1 MTKFTDLPIEI
12 LRIIYEEYAGNYKY
26 RDGTFVPQIP
36 FERKIPTFYI
46 PIPKVVKVGNN
57 WAMYITLQDYNGYD
71 NYSLILVKQ
80 NFIFPYDDCIH
91 CMNQNM
97 EDMICYLYKRNGM
110 GYACQKKNRGILFN
124 ETTYRY
130 I

>member
-12 LRIIYEEYAGNYKY
+12 LRIIYEEYEGNYKY

-36 FERKIPTFYI
+36 FERKIPLFYI
-46 PIPKVVKVGNN
+46 PIPKVTIIGNN

-71 NYSLILVKQ
+71 DYSVILVKQ
-80 NFIFPYDDCIH
+80 NFTFPHDACIDCR
-91 CMNQNM
+91 NRRS

-110 GYACQKKNRGILFN
+110 IQKMNRGIVYN
-124 ETTYRY
+124 DTTFRY
-130 I
+130 V